1 MLGEGEHGRRNV
13 AAPKKTRSEE
23 PSVGGGFFVGPAPTT
38 THFPPGNGTLATATS
53 SEDVFQSVSWNI
65 CSASIPNSRRAA
77 STCSRGRTAGARTRW
92 KPLSPLAYTIIMR
105 NGRSSLVSIFI
116 LQLVLPYIESAGA
129 FSTPL
134 PSRRDVVPSLHEHP
148 GAPLAPDAD
157 ADDVNLPAD
166 LDLDPAIL
174 MAAVEPP
181 LLLRPGKDRS
191 QNAVVLG
198 MGDGRLLLLPESH
211 SP

>member
-1 MLGEGEHGRRNV
+1 M
-13 AAPKKTRSEE
+13 
-23 PSVGGGFFVGPAPTT
+23 
-38 THFPPGNGTLATATS
+38 
-53 SEDVFQSVSWNI
+53 
-65 CSASIPNSRRAA
+65 
-77 STCSRGRTAGARTRW
+77 
-92 KPLSPLAYTIIMR
+92 
-105 NGRSSLVSIFI
+105 
-116 LQLVLPYIESAGA
+116 
-129 FSTPL
+129 
-134 PSRRDVVPSLHEHP
+134 PSLHEHP
-148 GAPLAPDAD
+148 GAPACPDAD

-181 LLLRPGKDRS
+181 LLLRPGEDRS